1 MKLLIEEN
9 LPESKVIITEATQNT
24 PKKYYIE
31 GVMMQ
36 ADVKNGNGRIYE
48 SKIMD
53 GALKKYQKLVS
64 ENKALGEMG
73 HPACFFN
80 NDFNVLTPSGWR
92 CFTDLNVG
100 DIVYSKNSDNKF
112 VETPILKIIN
122 EKYDGEG
129 YHIKGRHID
138 STVTPNHRFYLLD
151 RYGNEFVTTIE
162 EIYNNI
168 PRFNKCRII
177 KVVDFLGEDKEYFV
191 FPAIPDIPENRKSV
205 YSNPIW
211 EELKIPAEVFMKF
224 FGLWLSEG
232 HCSKT
237 KHRVMISQ
245 NAGKVCDELRTI
257 FNDLGLKYTE
267 TSVQRRDNVHVNFGF
282 SDQRLHDF
290 LSDFGKAHD
299 KFIPKDIKNL
309 SPRLLEIL
317 VDYFGKG
324 DGRKVRIGQEKH
336 KGKVQNVFSVSKRLV
351 EDLQECLIKSGMHGN
366 ITCISPKDDYMFAD
380 HLIKAENK
388 SDLYQ
393 LNISRTSGIWLDRR
407 HQFDIF
413 KVQAEETDGA
423 YCLETEHGNFY
434 VCDNGKCYL
443 TGNSRPTID
452 FERVSHVVEKLDW
465 DGTNVVGRAK
475 ILESLPMGAIAKG
488 LIENNIPIG
497 ISSRG
502 MGSLVERNGIN
513 YVQDDFTIAALD
525 LVTQP
530 SAPSAWMNGIM
541 ESAEWVYNASENSW
555 QLAEQFKTKY
565 NKLKQKQI
573 DEMQLTD
580 FQNFLRNIR

>member
-53 GALKKYQKLVS
+53 GALKKYQTMVK
-64 ENKALGEMG
+64 ENKALGELG
-73 HPACFFN
+73 HPTN
-80 NDFNVLTPSGWR
+80 RPS
-92 CFTDLNVG
+92 
-100 DIVYSKNSDNKF
+100 
-112 VETPILKIIN
+112 
-122 EKYDGEG
+122 
-129 YHIKGRHID
+129 
-138 STVTPNHRFYLLD
+138 
-151 RYGNEFVTTIE
+151 
-162 EIYNNI
+162 
-168 PRFNKCRII
+168 
-177 KVVDFLGEDKEYFV
+177 
-191 FPAIPDIPENRKSV
+191 
-205 YSNPIW
+205 
-211 EELKIPAEVFMKF
+211 
-224 FGLWLSEG
+224 
-232 HCSKT
+232 
-237 KHRVMISQ
+237 
-245 NAGKVCDELRTI
+245 
-257 FNDLGLKYTE
+257 
-267 TSVQRRDNVHVNFGF
+267 
-282 SDQRLHDF
+282 
-290 LSDFGKAHD
+290 
-299 KFIPKDIKNL
+299 
-309 SPRLLEIL
+309 
-317 VDYFGKG
+317 
-324 DGRKVRIGQEKH
+324 
-336 KGKVQNVFSVSKRLV
+336 
-351 EDLQECLIKSGMHGN
+351 
-366 ITCISPKDDYMFAD
+366 
-380 HLIKAENK
+380 
-388 SDLYQ
+388 
-393 LNISRTSGIWLDRR
+393 
-407 HQFDIF
+407 
-413 KVQAEETDGA
+413 
-423 YCLETEHGNFY
+423 
-434 VCDNGKCYL
+434 
-443 TGNSRPTID
+443 ID

-555 QLAEQFKTKY
+555 QLAEQFKNKY

>member
-53 GALKKYQKLVS
+53 GALKKYQKLVN

-73 HPACFFN
+73 HP
-80 NDFNVLTPSGWR
+80 L
-92 CFTDLNVG
+92 
-100 DIVYSKNSDNKF
+100 
-112 VETPILKIIN
+112 
-122 EKYDGEG
+122 
-129 YHIKGRHID
+129 
-138 STVTPNHRFYLLD
+138 
-151 RYGNEFVTTIE
+151 
-162 EIYNNI
+162 
-168 PRFNKCRII
+168 
-177 KVVDFLGEDKEYFV
+177 
-191 FPAIPDIPENRKSV
+191 
-205 YSNPIW
+205 
-211 EELKIPAEVFMKF
+211 
-224 FGLWLSEG
+224 
-232 HCSKT
+232 
-237 KHRVMISQ
+237 
-245 NAGKVCDELRTI
+245 
-257 FNDLGLKYTE
+257 
-267 TSVQRRDNVHVNFGF
+267 
-282 SDQRLHDF
+282 
-290 LSDFGKAHD
+290 
-299 KFIPKDIKNL
+299 
-309 SPRLLEIL
+309 
-317 VDYFGKG
+317 
-324 DGRKVRIGQEKH
+324 
-336 KGKVQNVFSVSKRLV
+336 
-351 EDLQECLIKSGMHGN
+351 
-366 ITCISPKDDYMFAD
+366 
-380 HLIKAENK
+380 
-388 SDLYQ
+388 
-393 LNISRTSGIWLDRR
+393 
-407 HQFDIF
+407 
-413 KVQAEETDGA
+413 
-423 YCLETEHGNFY
+423 
-434 VCDNGKCYL
+434 
-443 TGNSRPTID
+443 SRPTID
-452 FERVSHVVEKLDW
+452 FERVSHVVEKLGW